1 MKQNDAENTEE
12 RPQTQAEE
20 EQRGRVLKVRA
31 THVGTTLQCHPD
43 WAGGMAGGWGTGGG
57 GGETMQYWGDPEM
70 LGMQGPEDRGP
81 NMCKGFGNGLEW
93 GSGLER
99 EGTPC
104 WLPGFGR
111 IMVSFA

>member
-57 GGETMQYWGDPEM
+57 GAGRLCSTGVTQRCWGCKVQKIGGLTCARGLVM
-70 LGMQGPEDRGP
+70 GWSGAQGWRGRGLHVGSRGLG
-81 NMCKGFGNGLEW
+81 
-93 GSGLER
+93 
-99 EGTPC
+99 
-104 WLPGFGR
+104 
-111 IMVSFA
+111 A

>member
-1 MKQNDAENTEE
+1 MELLYS
-12 RPQTQAEE
+12 
-20 EQRGRVLKVRA
+20 V
-31 THVGTTLQCHPD
+31 TLTGLGE
-43 WAGGMAGGWGTGGG
+43 WLEAGVPGG

>member
-1 MKQNDAENTEE
+1 
-12 RPQTQAEE
+12 
-20 EQRGRVLKVRA
+20 
-31 THVGTTLQCHPD
+31 
-43 WAGGMAGGWGTGGG
+43 
-57 GGETMQYWGDPEM
+57 MQYWGDPEM